1 MPIKIRNELPARKVL
16 ESEHIFVMTETR
28 ALSQDI
34 RPLKILIL
42 NLMPNKIETET
53 QLLRCLSNT
62 PLQIEITLMQMQS
75 HHSKNTSQEHLLAF
89 YTTFNQITNNR
100 YDGMIITGAPVEQ
113 LEFEQVGYWDEFCK
127 IMEWSKTHVFSTLH
141 ICWGA
146 QAGLYYHYGIPKR
159 LLPQK
164 LSGVFK
170 VDILTEKS
178 RLFHG
183 MDQFLYVPQSRHTE
197 SDRAQVAA
205 HPALRIMSESN
216 EVGLHL
222 VGDKNGRQ
230 FFIMGHHEYDRDTI
244 AKEYARDLEKGLNPA
259 LPQNYFKNNNPA
271 CGINASWHIYAS
283 VLFTNWL
290 NYFVYQT
297 TPYELQNLST
307 K

>member
-89 YTTFNQITNNR
+89 YTTFNQIANNR

-113 LEFEQVGYWDEFCK
+113 LEFEQVGYWDELCK

-146 QAGLYYHYGIPKR
+146 QAGLYYHYGIQKR

-244 AKEYARDLEKGLNPA
+244 AKEYSRDLKKGLNPA

-271 CGINASWHIYAS
+271 CGISASWHIYAS

>member
-1 MPIKIRNELPARKVL
+1 MPIKISNELPARSIL
-16 ESEHIFVMTETR
+16 ENEHIFVMTETR

-62 PLQIEITLMQMQS
+62 PLQIEITLLQMKT
-75 HHSKNTSQEHLLAF
+75 HRSKNTAQEHLLAF
-89 YTTFNQITNNR
+89 YTTFDQIKDHR
-100 YDGMIITGAPVEQ
+100 YDGLIITGAPVEQ
-113 LEFEQVGYWDEFCK
+113 LEFEQVGYWEELCQ
-127 IMEWSKTHVFSTLH
+127 IMEWSKTNVFSTLH

-146 QAGLYYHYGIPKR
+146 QAGLYYHYGIHKY
-159 LLPQK
+159 LLPKK

-183 MDQFLYVPQSRHTE
+183 MDHFLYVPQSRHTASSRE
-197 SDRAQVAA
+197 EVAA
-205 HPALRIMSESN
+205 NNNLRIMSESD

-244 AKEYARDLEKGLNPA
+244 AQEYFRDLAKNLNPEI
-259 LPQNYFKNNNPA
+259 PKNYFTDDDPA
-271 CGINASWHIYAS
+271 KPPCASWHIYAS
-283 VLFTNWL
+283 TLFTNWL

-297 TPYELQNLST
+297 TPYELLDLN